1 MHNFVPGDASPN
13 STPSMSRLLP
23 HFWAILFFIGISAS
37 WAYFSWG
44 KGVEHIKQ
52 SDTTSL
58 YYEVVNNYGYEREAM
73 SSPQGGEWDWS
84 SLLSQIWVD
93 QRAVFASTDIDSLY
107 HVSFERYFGTVYRVT
122 GDVSLGYKFLV
133 FPLNLVFML
142 GAYALFFHLTRKPV
156 LSAFFAFMASFPIAI
171 PVAGEYFGMGPVTIY
186 SRRNFFTA
194 FVPLVVYF
202 YYRWF
207 QRPGLL
213 IGVFVFIGLI
223 SNLHASGILLAEIL
237 ILAYLGYAPRSA
249 GRWGYSAIFGAMVGI
264 FGMVAMGGLWSNVES
279 FFVGLLHM
287 AIPSAHAA
295 MSDFMQKTGIP
306 EGLLF
311 LFYPLRIYSHLP
323 LLLQHAMAL
332 LVMVLSCSAFIF
344 GSRMGGRARTVLLYF
359 GALSALAYLGF
370 SEFRYF
376 LLAGIVAFALGW
388 KQIWD
393 SKSEITHYL
402 ILSTFIVS
410 FMGMALFQVGYYAID
425 GFPLVFNQLR
435 GSRFLGLMVF
445 AWLAVLMA
453 QIDWKASTDWKR
465 RLLIFFVAISFV
477 VMLRQEF
484 RSYIRYRVEPDLIE
498 LLDVARWSKEHT
510 TKNAQFLVVS
520 TRFGIVA
527 ERRIFLHDR
536 DSRASWGQN
545 LVKRMNTGFP
555 EINNLAH
562 EKGMSYIVV
571 KKDQVRLPADVHP
584 VYENQRYALVKVDYP
599 S

>member
-1 MHNFVPGDASPN
+1 
-13 STPSMSRLLP
+13 
-23 HFWAILFFIGISAS
+23 
-37 WAYFSWG
+37 
-44 KGVEHIKQ
+44 
-52 SDTTSL
+52 
-58 YYEVVNNYGYEREAM
+58 
-73 SSPQGGEWDWS
+73 
-84 SLLSQIWVD
+84 
-93 QRAVFASTDIDSLY
+93 
-107 HVSFERYFGTVYRVT
+107 
-122 GDVSLGYKFLV
+122 
-133 FPLNLVFML
+133 
-142 GAYALFFHLTRKPV
+142 
-156 LSAFFAFMASFPIAI
+156 
-171 PVAGEYFGMGPVTIY
+171 
-186 SRRNFFTA
+186 
-194 FVPLVVYF
+194 
-202 YYRWF
+202 
-207 QRPGLL
+207 
-213 IGVFVFIGLI
+213 
-223 SNLHASGILLAEIL
+223 
-237 ILAYLGYAPRSA
+237 
-249 GRWGYSAIFGAMVGI
+249 
-264 FGMVAMGGLWSNVES
+264 
-279 FFVGLLHM
+279 
-287 AIPSAHAA
+287 
-295 MSDFMQKTGIP
+295 
-306 EGLLF
+306 
-311 LFYPLRIYSHLP
+311 
-323 LLLQHAMAL
+323 
-332 LVMVLSCSAFIF
+332 
-344 GSRMGGRARTVLLYF
+344 
-359 GALSALAYLGF
+359 
-370 SEFRYF
+370 
-376 LLAGIVAFALGW
+376 
-388 KQIWD
+388 
-393 SKSEITHYL
+393 
-402 ILSTFIVS
+402 
-410 FMGMALFQVGYYAID
+410 MGMALFQVGYYAID